1 MARANQKAKDKQ
13 RRSEKIGVEEVAR
26 EAHVS
31 MATVSRV
38 VNGSQAV
45 TPVLRDRVLKA
56 ASKLGFDLNGK
67 KKSRIIAFVL
77 SNRAVLHPFHSAV
90 LVGAEAH
97 CAAHDYGLL
106 FLPVRY
112 SSDVPWKEL
121 HLPDALRR
129 QDVIRG
135 AIVAGTNSQN
145 LLDFLTQK
153 GVGVVTLGNNVAGPW
168 RKEEYSAVYFD
179 DVDGAYGLTRY
190 LQSLGHRHIW
200 FVGNCQMPWFRRR
213 YEGYCKAMQEAGF
226 EPLKNE
232 ISSDDAEDIGFLAT
246 KSILKAGQRVTAIFA
261 GEDAAARGV
270 YKALQEADLRIPAD
284 ISVAGFNDIPEA
296 AALTPPLTT
305 VRVFTDQVGKQMA
318 DLVLRKIDRPDMGPE
333 VITIPTKLI
342 KRESCAPAP

>member
-1 MARANQKAKDKQ
+1 MNGKAKSGQQKQ
-13 RRSEKIGVEEVAR
+13 SRKIGVEEVAR
-26 EAHVS
+26 EARVS

-38 VNGSQAV
+38 ANGSQAV
-45 TPVLRDRVLKA
+45 SAMLRDRVLKA
-56 ASKLGFDLNGK
+56 AVKLGFDLDGK

-90 LVGAEAH
+90 LVGAEAY

-106 FLPVRY
+106 FLPIQY
-112 SSDVPWKEL
+112 SGDVPWKEL
-121 HLPDALRR
+121 RLPDALRR

-153 GVGVVTLGNNVAGPW
+153 GIGVVTLGNNVAGDW

-190 LQSLGHRHIW
+190 LQSIGHRHIW
-200 FVGNCQMPWFRRR
+200 FVGNCRMPWFQRR
-213 YEGYCKAMQEAGF
+213 YEGYSKAMRESGYQA
-226 EPLKNE
+226 LKNE
-232 ISSDDAEDIGFLAT
+232 IDSDDAEDIGFLAT
-246 KSILKAGQRVTAIFA
+246 KSILKGGQPATAIFA

-270 YKALQEADLRIPAD
+270 YKALQEAGLRIPAD

-296 AALTPPLTT
+296 AALTPALTT

-318 DLVLRKIDRPDMGPE
+318 ELVLKKIDNPGMGPE
-333 VITIPTKLI
+333 LITIPTKLI
-342 KRESCAPAP
+342 KRESCASLA